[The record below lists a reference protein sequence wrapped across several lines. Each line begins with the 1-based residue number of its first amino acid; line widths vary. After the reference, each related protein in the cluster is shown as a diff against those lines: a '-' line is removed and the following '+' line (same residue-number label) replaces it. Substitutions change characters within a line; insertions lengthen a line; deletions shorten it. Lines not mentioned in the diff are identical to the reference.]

1 MGQAG
6 NRCSYLNG
14 ITQTNEKPRA
24 TMYNIAKDCDTLH
37 RNWKKTC
44 GLLKREEYSMAIVRS
59 ATCAE
64 IAANIMIRQELVT
77 KRKLKIEFV
86 DHLLVWA
93 NGLHGKITKIMKP
106 LLHGTAEWK
115 AVQSV
120 ETKTRKLSEARNS
133 IAHGGEFCAK
143 DHAAEIGLASKK
155 RTPIQAALMSFSL
168 CCFSNATGER

>member
-1 MGQAG
+1 
-6 NRCSYLNG
+6 
-14 ITQTNEKPRA
+14 
-24 TMYNIAKDCDTLH
+24 
-37 RNWKKTC
+37 
-44 GLLKREEYSMAIVRS
+44 MAIVRS